1 MMALSDYGTLFVK
14 NGKEVIGEEDTIGMF
29 RTNPK
34 STLGFEVDEKDNK
47 ILRTLYVGD
56 WDFHVGFYKN
66 SFIFGRHGINLDKGY
81 NTGFLDEHKKSHYF
95 DCYGVRV
102 KVKEYKNT
110 GRYMM
115 TFQLNGNNYR
125 IYFGYGADTLDTMK
139 ALNGYYGI
147 KDNEIK
153 YIKKYIREW

>member
-1 MMALSDYGTLFVK
+1 MALADYGTLFIK
-14 NGKEVIGEEDTIGMF
+14 NGKEIIGEEDTIGIF

-34 STLGFEVDEKDNK
+34 STLGFEVKENDNE

-56 WDFHVGFYKN
+56 EDFHVGFYKN

-81 NTGFLDEHKKSHYF
+81 SMGFLDKNKKVHYF
-95 DCYGVRV
+95 DYHGVHI

-125 IYFGYGADTLDTMK
+125 IYFGYGADTLCTMK
-139 ALNGYYGI
+139 ALSGYFGI
-147 KDNEIK
+147 KDSEIK
-153 YIKKYIREW
+153 YIERYVKE